1 MLLDELA
8 LHVVTQSTR
17 YAVAPSTTKIPIWK
31 GGFRA
36 DQPNTAISL
45 YETGGVGPLFTY
57 NGITLERPSIQIIS
71 RSTSYV
77 TARGNAWEVYQILML
92 VGNDALP
99 LSTSTGASTVNY
111 VTITPN
117 QSPFDMG
124 TDARDRHQI
133 SCNYVIEKALSP

>member
-1 MLLDELA
+1 MLLDEVA

-17 YAVAPSTTKIPIWK
+17 FAVAPSTSKIPIWK

-36 DQPNTAISL
+36 DQPNTAVSL
-45 YETGGVGPLFTY
+45 YETGGVAPLYTY
-57 NGITLERPSIQIIS
+57 DDLELERPALQIIS

-77 TARGNAWEVYQILML
+77 TARANAWYIYEILALTGNA
-92 VGNDALP
+92 NLP
-99 LSTSTGASTVNY
+99 VSTSTAASTVNY

-124 TDARDRHQI
+124 TDAKARHQI
-133 SCNYVIEKALSP
+133 SCNYIIEKALSP